1 MIPKRSKVYLRR
13 FTLISL
19 AVLQFSGRAVYATLE
34 TMGRAILII
43 GAGAALI
50 GIIIYALID
59 CARTP
64 APQARSLPKPAW
76 LAIIL
81 LFPVI
86 GALLWLLIG
95 RPRTAGGATLGSRT
109 ASSQTFKAPD
119 DDEEYLRFLDAKT
132 KRQRA
137 SQENQRSAQQNPQ
150 ERKKPRQ
157 KPTDENP
164 TDTTD
169 TEIPE
174 S

>member
-19 AVLQFSGRAVYATLE
+19 AVLRFSGRAVYATLE

-64 APQARSLPKPAW
+64 ASQARSLPKPAW

-86 GALLWLLIG
+86 GALLWLFVG
-95 RPRTAGGATLGSRT
+95 RPRTGGSASLGSRG

-119 DDEEYLRFLDAKT
+119 DDEEYLRFLDAKA

-137 SQENQRSAQQNPQ
+137 SQENQRPTQQRPQ
-150 ERKKPRQ
+150 EHKEPGQ
-157 KPTDENP
+157 KPTGENP
-164 TDTTD
+164 TDTPDTD
-169 TEIPE
+169 TPE